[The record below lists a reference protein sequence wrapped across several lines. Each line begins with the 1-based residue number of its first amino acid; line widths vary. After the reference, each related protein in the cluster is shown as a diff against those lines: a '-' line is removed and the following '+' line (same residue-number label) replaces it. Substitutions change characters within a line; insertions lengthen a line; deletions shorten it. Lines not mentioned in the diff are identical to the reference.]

1 MFLMI
6 FVNDLSGAGDIVPD
20 WMVHFSERHRSGSGM
35 TFVDLVFPAFIFIM
49 GMSIPF
55 ALGAQ
60 LRRHGS
66 LWKIIRGAFG
76 RMLSLLVVGVLMVN
90 EAPDPAKTGCAAA
103 LWSTLMYLSALAAF
117 CEIRPGG
124 PAAPDAPRWRT
135 ISVILRLMGCVALG
149 VLAFVFV
156 GPDGHRIITLAP
168 FTLHHEWWGILGLI
182 GWAYGM
188 AMVIFLV
195 FRGNR
200 TALLASVV
208 LLFCLYPADQTGAFD
223 GCWLARHVGFG
234 ATLGSQAAIAV
245 GGVLLGAMLL
255 STDVASV
262 AARVRFTLWFIAGTA
277 LAAWLLN
284 GLYGISKNSAT
295 PSWCLWACAITAAV
309 WLLFYW
315 LADVGPGTPLTRI
328 LAVTG
333 QNVLLAY
340 LLSEMLP
347 SALDLSG
354 LGGWYAALAGP
365 TLFPAIARSVVCA
378 AALLGATVALNRA
391 GFRLKI

>member
-6 FVNDLSGAGDIVPD
+6 FVNDLSGAGEIVPD
-20 WMVHFSERHRSGSGM
+20 WMVHFSERHRTGSGM
-35 TFVDLVFPAFIFIM
+35 TFVDLVFPAFVFIM
-49 GMSIPF
+49 GMSVPF

-60 LRRHGS
+60 LRRRGPR
-66 LWKIIRGAFG
+66 WKILRGVLG

-90 EAPDPAKTGCAAA
+90 EAPDPVKTGCAAA

-117 CEIRPGG
+117 GEIHPGG
-124 PAAPDAPRWRT
+124 PAAPVTPCGRA
-135 ISVILRLMGCVALG
+135 ISLILRLLGCVSLG

-182 GWAYGM
+182 GWAYGV
-188 AMVIFLV
+188 AVVVFLI
-195 FRGNR
+195 FRGHR
-200 TALLASVV
+200 TALLASAV
-208 LLFCLYPADQTGAFD
+208 LLLCLYPADQAGAFN
-223 GCWLARHVGFG
+223 GCWLASQVGFG

-245 GGVLLGAMLL
+245 GGVLLGTMLQ
-255 STDVASV
+255 SADIVSV
-262 AARVRFTLWFIAGTA
+262 AARVRFALWFIAGTA
-277 LAAWLLN
+277 LAAWLLQ

-315 LADVGPGTPLTRI
+315 LADVGPGSPVTRI

-347 SALDLSG
+347 AALDLSG

-378 AALLGATVALNRA
+378 ITLLGATVALNRA